1 MELMSD
7 HSLIPGLVESWMI
20 GPTEM
25 NRKRMKYIQKGILQV
40 YVHIQ
45 YTAQKN
51 MLVSLQKKSPF
62 LAKFY
67 FFPQKRAIKS
77 IFFPL

>member
-1 MELMSD
+1 
-7 HSLIPGLVESWMI
+7 
-20 GPTEM
+20 M

-51 MLVSLQKKSPF
+51 ILVSLQKKSPF

-67 FFPQKRAIKS
+67 FFPQIWPIKS